1 MTTTNDQAFYLIDD
15 FVRQLE
21 EEGVPFQ
28 EILAL
33 MREYIELCEELVL

>member
-21 EEGVPFQ
+21 QDGVPFQ

-33 MREYIELCEELVL
+33 LREYVELCEELVL